1 MDCIFKRNDLFLHI
15 SDFVLISHEW
25 FFKRNDFFDKI
36 RNSKNKTDN
45 LIMLT
50 FNFSRIFK
58 ARGIDKPFSY
68 LVKVGYYDN
77 FATRIVNNRI
87 KRLDL
92 ADIEK
97 LCELLKCTPNDLLE
111 WIPDSKDKTNDKH
124 PLISIKRSDKVVQ
137 LSQILNSVPLDK
149 LSEIESVIKKEME
162 R

>member
-1 MDCIFKRNDLFLHI
+1 
-15 SDFVLISHEW
+15 
-25 FFKRNDFFDKI
+25 
-36 RNSKNKTDN
+36 
-45 LIMLT
+45 MLT

-68 LVKVGYYDN
+68 LVKVGYSDN

-92 ADIEK
+92 ADLEK
-97 LCELLKCTPNDLLE
+97 LCELLQCTPNDLLE

-124 PLISIKRSDKVVQ
+124 PLISIKRSDKVFQ

-149 LSEIESVIKKEME
+149 LSEIESMIKKEIE
-162 R
+162 K

>member
-1 MDCIFKRNDLFLHI
+1 
-15 SDFVLISHEW
+15 
-25 FFKRNDFFDKI
+25 
-36 RNSKNKTDN
+36 
-45 LIMLT
+45 MLT

-68 LVKVGYYDN
+68 LVKVGYSDN
-77 FATRIVNNRI
+77 FATRIVNNRT

-97 LCELLKCTPNDLLE
+97 LCELFQCTPNDLLE
-111 WIPDSKDKTNDKH
+111 WIPDSKDKTNNNH

-137 LSQILNSVPLDK
+137 LTQILNSVPLDK
-149 LSEIESVIKKEME
+149 LGEIESVIKKEME